1 MKNIKFAFGT
11 GTRKTLPFEIGGV
24 TFFSRP
30 LTSREELELADLGD
44 RYDLE
49 NENAPISTYL
59 EEQAQVLATLLA
71 TRANGQAV
79 DPGWMLDHLGVQ
91 NMTAMLAFLR
101 TGERPHETLNLKP
114 WTDEPLT
121 IEGRPFTMRPLT
133 FREQARLAAFPQDG
147 SSRAITEFTAAHLAE
162 LLNVRALPSDNP
174 DQDQQAVTAN
184 WLLDHLGAAELQQI
198 LTLIQN
204 GPNADGAET
213 EDPPSEAAASTP
225 S

>member
-11 GTRKTLPFEIGGV
+11 GTRKSLPFDIGGV

-44 RYDLE
+44 RYDLDA
-49 NENAPISTYL
+49 ENAPIGAYL
-59 EEQAQVLATLLA
+59 AEQADVLARLLNS
-71 TRANGQAV
+71 RAVSEQISTNWIQE
-79 DPGWMLDHLGVQ
+79 HLGVQ
-91 NMTAMLAFLR
+91 NMTATLDFLR
-101 TGERPHETLNLKP
+101 TGDRPAEALDLTTWTDDPITIEERPFALKA
-114 WTDEPLT
+114 LS
-121 IEGRPFTMRPLT
+121 FQ
-133 FREQARLAAFPQDG
+133 EQGRLATFPQDA
-147 SSRAITEFTAAHLAE
+147 SARAITEFTAGQLAQ
-162 LLNVRALPSDNP
+162 LLNARALPSDHSHE
-174 DQDQQAVTAN
+174 DVTAD

-213 EDPPSEAAASTP
+213 EGPPEEAAASTP